1 MATVI
6 NNPAPTADTGNNFLL
21 SVIVLIGFVMIL
33 LYFGIPL
40 IRNMGPIQLNI
51 PAPKVVIPDKIN
63 VNVQPAK

>member
-1 MATVI
+1 MTTVV
-6 NNPAPTADTGNNFLL
+6 NNPAPATDTGNSFLL

-40 IRNMGPIQLNI
+40 IRNMGPIQLNV
-51 PAPKVVIPDKIN
+51 PAPKVVLPDKIN